1 MAKTS
6 AAPLIAIVGPTG
18 SGKSDLAVRVA
29 EEFRGEIVNCDSL
42 QVYRHLDIGT
52 AKVPPSER
60 RGIPHHLF
68 DILDPD
74 QVFTAG
80 EYARRAR
87 AALSEITAR
96 QGLPIVAG
104 GAGLY
109 LRALL
114 DGLFPGPGRDA
125 ALRAGLA
132 GREARRPGA
141 LHGLLSRFDPQA
153 ARKIHPADVQKLIRA
168 VEVCLLTRRPVS
180 SWFAG
185 ERERLEG
192 YRALK
197 LGLNPPRQALYERLD
212 ARCQRMFEGGLVEE
226 VSQILARGFPAASK
240 PLQSHGYR
248 QAVQLLEGELNLKEA
263 LYEAQRNTR
272 RYAKR
277 QWTWFRREPGV
288 VFIDGFGEQPQAQA
302 QALNVLRDF
311 LAAG

>member
-6 AAPLIAIVGPTG
+6 VAPLIAIVGPTG
-18 SGKSDLAVRVA
+18 SGKSDLALRLA
-29 EEFRGEIVNCDSL
+29 GEFQGEIVNCDSL

-80 EYARRAR
+80 EYGRRAR
-87 AALSEITAR
+87 AALREITAR
-96 QGLPIVAG
+96 RRLPIVAG
-104 GAGLY
+104 GTGLY

-114 DGLFPGPGRDA
+114 DGLFPGPGRDE
-125 ALRAGLA
+125 ALRTRLA
-132 GREARRPGA
+132 GREARRPGF
-141 LHGLLSRFDPQA
+141 LHRLLSRFDPQA
-153 ARKIHPADVQKLIRA
+153 APRIHPADVQKLIRA
-168 VEVCLLTRRPVS
+168 VEVCLLTRRPLS
-180 SWFAG
+180 AWF
-185 ERERLEG
+185 REPRQALEG
-192 YRALK
+192 FRTLK

-212 ARCQRMFEGGLVEE
+212 TRCQRMFEAGLAAE
-226 VSQILARGFPAASK
+226 VRQILDRGFPAASK

-248 QAVQLLEGELNLKEA
+248 QAVQFLQGELDLKEA
-263 LYEAQRNTR
+263 LHFARRNTR

-277 QWTWFRREPGV
+277 QWTWFRRESDV
-288 VFIDGFGEQPQAQA
+288 VWIQGFGDQPQVQA
-302 QALNVLRDF
+302 EALPLVEGF